1 MAILKNNRQPKENQE
16 NQIQLARFADEVKRW
31 NKNGKAVVFFTLIAM
46 SGSLLSACTMGIV
59 LLMTDGLI
67 TFALME
73 GLTIFLVVVLGFGY
87 AYAYCGCYT
96 TVEGKQGKIL
106 QQLCE
111 SIYRMPISVEEYYKE
126 IGRRL
131 KKNATGI
138 GIAVFCLL
146 FICALFG
153 LILLEPEEGIKV
165 PLQQIAASGR
175 FLQIVAFCIIGTALF
190 TCAIAAG
197 YYTHRWI
204 NLQKYYSFINGR
216 ACSCRKKQKTKK
228 SFGSRNEFWA
238 EHKVLLCIVA
248 VMSTMLVMGILAL
261 RSYYLRVPDGIE
273 VYRVTRNSFW
283 ISYPLLVCFMIM
295 IEEILRFLLKE
306 NVHIGKA
313 AGVFALMIAALV
325 YGFTFYETYYEDRIE
340 VRRLFYTAEYKWQDI
355 QSYTVKAAPSVM
367 AIQIKL
373 NMGNRTLSVMSADEI
388 ASVKHYDRYGSDY
401 LYGAYL
407 VKKMDELG
415 ISGILE
421 DWEEIE
427 EEVQE
432 WDQEEIDAVKEI
444 KQIVTGN

>member
-1 MAILKNNRQPKENQE
+1 MAIIEKERHPEENQKK
-16 NQIQLARFADEVKRW
+16 QTQLARFADKVKRW

-46 SGSLLSACTMGIV
+46 SGCLFFACEIGIALLV
-59 LLMTDGLI
+59 TDGSI

-87 AYAYCGCYT
+87 AYAYCSCYT
-96 TVEGKQGKIL
+96 TIEGKQGKMW

-111 SIYRMPISVEEYYKE
+111 SIYRMPFSMEKYYKE

-153 LILLEPEEGIKV
+153 LMLLEPEEGIKV
-165 PLQQIAASGR
+165 PLQQIAASGQI
-175 FLQIVAFCIIGTALF
+175 LQILVFCIIGTAVF
-190 TCAIAAG
+190 TGALLAG
-197 YYTHRWI
+197 YYTHRWM
-204 NLQKYYSFINGR
+204 NLQKYHGFLNGR
-216 ACSCRKKQKTKK
+216 AYRGKKKQKTKN
-228 SFGSRNEFWA
+228 SFREFWA

-261 RSYYLRVPDGIE
+261 RSYYLRVPEGIE

-283 ISYPLLVCFMIM
+283 VSYPLLVCFMIL
-295 IEEILRFLLKE
+295 IEEIFRFLLKE
-306 NVHIGKA
+306 KMHIGKA
-313 AGVFALMIAALV
+313 VGVFMLTIAALV
-325 YGFTFYETYYEDRIE
+325 YSFTFYETYYEDRIE

-355 QSYTVKAAPSVM
+355 QSYTVKAAPSAM

-373 NMGNRTLSVMSADEI
+373 DMGNRTLYAMSADEI
-388 ASVKHYDRYGSDY
+388 ASIEHYTSYYNDY
-401 LYGAYL
+401 IYGAYL

-421 DWEEIE
+421 DGEKIE
-427 EEVQE
+427 EQVQE